1 MRDLMRFG
9 VVVVIFLIGEVL
21 GKEVGGAKAYP
32 VFPIGPT
39 GIHASIEPGFKVV
52 VRSIDKG
59 SPSDKSSLQAGDF
72 IYRAEGVAVEGPDP
86 RVTLGKA
93 ISLAEASDGVL
104 DFRIVRAKD
113 PSSLEKGVSISLE
126 KIGAYRNSWPANCE
140 KSEAVILKG
149 ARHVFSALKKDGSY
163 QLGRERLGFNDLK
176 ACMASLFLLSTGD
189 DAYLPAIGNH
199 ARILAKSAE
208 SRRNAGGHINWQLG
222 YQGIFLSEWLK
233 LTTEKQKL
241 EQERIAADRTLVAAS
256 QDTLK
261 KREASDRDLQNIEN
275 KNLLIVAEQIEDLA
289 RQIVQRYAEKL
300 ANLNKLIVAHKVSI
314 DNLNAEIPQLNAR
327 TEQLTTEHQQLITQ
341 RAQAAKDKGA
351 KLAKIKAANTEILM
365 IEKQLEVLNKTVQD
379 QEKISAAAKEVIIKA
394 MVKRSQFAERL
405 KKWKAASINT
415 SLIQARSELAALA
428 SLNQDDPS
436 TAPKFI
442 AQQKK
447 YDDLSL
453 RYQAAKQ

>member
-1 MRDLMRFG
+1 MRFG

-72 IYRAEGVAVEGPDP
+72 IYRAEGVVVEGPDP
-86 RVTLGKA
+86 RVALGKA

-104 DFRIVRAKD
+104 DFGIVRANV

-149 ARHVFSALKKDGSY
+149 ARYVFSALKKDGSY

-222 YQGIFLSEWLK
+222 YQGIFLSEYFLRTGDEIILPGLK
-233 LTTEKQKL
+233 GICDWAAEGQAAGGWGHGANPGPGYVQSGLLNHTTVPIV
-241 EQERIAADRTLVAAS
+241 IAM
-256 QDTLK
+256 
-261 KREASDRDLQNIEN
+261 I
-275 KNLLIVAEQIEDLA
+275 LA
-289 RQIVQRYAEKL
+289 RECGVEFDEKAYRRGVKFL
-300 ANLNKLIVAHKVSI
+300 Y
-314 DNLNAEIPQLNAR
+314 R
-327 TEQLTTEHQQLITQ
+327 
-341 RAQAAKDKGA
+341 
-351 KLAKIKAANTEILM
+351 
-365 IEKQLEVLNKTVQD
+365 
-379 QEKISAAAKEVIIKA
+379 
-394 MVKRSQFAERL
+394 MVGHGCVPYVDH
-405 KKWKAASINT
+405 
-415 SLIQARSELAALA
+415 RSELWWSNTNGRNAMLA
-428 SLNQDDPS
+428 C
-436 TAPKFI
+436 A
-442 AQQKK
+442 
-447 YDDLSL
+447 LSL
-453 RYQAAKQ
+453 LDEKRH